1 MFVRATVI
9 VVLLALAG
17 LAAAVQS
24 GWLPSLS
31 GIVSRLEARLAE
43 PAPQPEGSGPGARR
57 SQPAAPV
64 EVATARVAK
73 ATQDIEAVGSLLSDE
88 SVEIASEIA
97 GRVAEIA
104 FKEGQP
110 VEEGATLVKLDD
122 RLARAEVDDAKARF
136 DLAVA
141 NNERAKALAQRG
153 HVTERAADEAVSNLE
168 TTRAALELA
177 RVRLSKHE
185 LKAPFAGVVGTR
197 RVSPGAY
204 LAAGA
209 PIVNLEKI
217 DTLKADF
224 KIPETF
230 LGDVAVG
237 QGIELAVDALPR
249 RTFEGEIY
257 AINPQVD
264 VNGRSLQIRARI
276 ANPEGVLRP
285 GLFARIRVRGLEER
299 SVVMVPES
307 AIVPRGGESFI
318 YRVENGR
325 VVEEKV
331 KLGERRDGSV
341 EIVDGLE
348 GAAVVVTAGQQ
359 RLRDGAEVEVVSAD
373 PRPVARGGR
382 S

>member
-1 MFVRATVI
+1 
-9 VVLLALAG
+9 

-24 GWLPSLS
+24 GWLPALS
-31 GIVSRLEARLAE
+31 VIVSRLEAKLAE
-43 PAPQPEGSGPGARR
+43 SALQAEDSRRGTPRPQPPF
-57 SQPAAPV
+57 PV

-97 GRVAEIA
+97 GRVAEIS

-136 DLAVA
+136 DLAAA
-141 NNERAKALAQRG
+141 NNERAKALSQRG
-153 HVTERAADEAVSNLE
+153 HVAGRAADEAVSNFE
-168 TTRAALELA
+168 TAQAALELA

-185 LKAPFAGVVGTR
+185 LKAPFSGVVGTR

-204 LAAGA
+204 LSAGA

-217 DTLKADF
+217 DTLKVDF

-237 QGIELAVDALPR
+237 QDIELTVDALTR

-257 AINPQVD
+257 AIDPQVD
-264 VNGRSLQIRARI
+264 VNGPLAPDPGPHRQPRAR
-276 ANPEGVLRP
+276 PEAGS
-285 GLFARIRVRGLEER
+285 VRAHPRQG
-299 SVVMVPES
+299 
-307 AIVPRGGESFI
+307 PRGA
-318 YRVENGR
+318 
-325 VVEEKV
+325 
-331 KLGERRDGSV
+331 LG
-341 EIVDGLE
+341 
-348 GAAVVVTAGQQ
+348 
-359 RLRDGAEVEVVSAD
+359 RDGAGERHRA
-373 PRPVARGGR
+373 ARGRKLRLPGR
-382 S
+382 ERPRRRGEGQARRAA

>member
-9 VVLLALAG
+9 AVLLALAG
-17 LAAAVQS
+17 LAAAVQL
-24 GWLPSLS
+24 GWLPAPSVV
-31 GIVSRLEARLAE
+31 VSRLEAKLAE
-43 PAPQPEGSGPGARR
+43 PAPQADGARR
-57 SQPAAPV
+57 SQPPSPV
-64 EVATARVAK
+64 EVATARVAT
-73 ATQDIEAVGSLLSDE
+73 ATRDIEAVGSLLSDE

-97 GRVAEIA
+97 GRVAEIS

-136 DLAVA
+136 DLAAA
-141 NNERAKALAQRG
+141 NNERAKALSQRG
-153 HVTERAADEAVSNLE
+153 HVAGRAADEAVSNFE
-168 TTRAALELA
+168 TAQAALELA

-185 LKAPFAGVVGTR
+185 LKAPFSGIVGTR

-204 LAAGA
+204 LSAGA

-217 DTLKADF
+217 DTLKVDF
-224 KIPETF
+224 KVPETF

-237 QGIELAVDALPR
+237 QDIELTVDALPR
-249 RTFEGEIY
+249 RTFQGEIY

-276 ANPEGVLRP
+276 ANPERVLRP

-331 KLGERRDGSV
+331 TLGERRNAEV
-341 EIVDGLE
+341 EIVGGLE

-359 RLRDGAEVEVVSAD
+359 RLRDGAEVEVVSATKSL
-373 PRPVARGGR
+373 ARGGR

>member
-1 MFVRATVI
+1 MMLIRAIAI
-9 VVLLALAG
+9 VVLLAIAG
-17 LAAAVQS
+17 TAAAVQLA
-24 GWLPSLS
+24 WLPPPAAIL
-31 GIVSRLEARLAE
+31 SRLDARFAEAATPEKNEGEGRRAQ
-43 PAPQPEGSGPGARR
+43 QPPL
-57 SQPAAPV
+57 V
-64 EVATARVAK
+64 EVEKARVAS
-73 ATQDIEAVGSLLSDE
+73 TTRDIEAVGSLLSDE

-141 NNERAKALAQRG
+141 NNERAKALSQRG

-168 TTRAALELA
+168 TARAALELA

-185 LKAPFAGVVGTR
+185 LKAPFSGVVGTR

-230 LGDVAVG
+230 LGDVRVG
-237 QGIELAVDALPR
+237 QEIALAVDALPR
-249 RTFEGEIY
+249 RTFAGEIY

-276 ANPEGVLRP
+276 ANPERLLRP
-285 GLFARIRVRGLEER
+285 GLFARIRVKGLEER
-299 SVVMVPES
+299 SVVMAPES
-307 AIVPRGGESFI
+307 AVVPRGGESFV

-325 VVEEKV
+325 VVEQKV

-341 EIVDGLE
+341 EIVEGLD
-348 GAAVVVTAGQQ
+348 GAALVVTAGQQ
-359 RLRDGAEVEVVSAD
+359 RLRDGAEVEIVAAD
-373 PRPVARGGR
+373 AKAAARGR

>member
-1 MFVRATVI
+1 MLVRAAAM
-9 VVLLALAG
+9 VVLLAVAG
-17 LAAAVQS
+17 AAAAVQL
-24 GWLPSLS
+24 GLLPPPSAML
-31 GIVSRLEARLAE
+31 SRLDARFA
-43 PAPQPEGSGPGARR
+43 Q
-57 SQPAAPV
+57 AAPRENSAVEGAQRAQSPAVV
-64 EVATARVAK
+64 EVEKARA
-73 ATQDIEAVGSLLSDE
+73 ASTTRDIEAVGSLLSDE

-136 DLAVA
+136 DLAAA
-141 NNERAKALAQRG
+141 NNERAKALSQRG

-168 TTRAALELA
+168 TARAALELA
-177 RVRLSKHE
+177 RVRLSKHG
-185 LKAPFAGVVGTR
+185 LKAPFSGVVGTR

-217 DTLKADF
+217 DTLKVDF

-230 LGDVAVG
+230 LGDVRVG
-237 QGIELAVDALPR
+237 QEIELAVDALPR

-257 AINPQVD
+257 AINPQID

-276 ANPEGVLRP
+276 ANPERLLRP
-285 GLFARIRVRGLEER
+285 GLFARIRVKGLEER
-299 SVVMVPES
+299 SIVMVPES
-307 AIVPRGGESFI
+307 AVVPRGGESFV

-341 EIVDGLE
+341 EIVEGLD
-348 GAAVVVTAGQQ
+348 GAALVVTAGQQ
-359 RLRDGAEVEVVSAD
+359 RLRNGAEVEILAAD
-373 PRPVARGGR
+373 AKAAARGR

>member
-9 VVLLALAG
+9 AVLLALAG

-24 GWLPSLS
+24 GWLPAPSVV
-31 GIVSRLEARLAE
+31 VSRLEAKLAE
-43 PAPQPEGSGPGARR
+43 PAAQADGARR
-57 SQPAAPV
+57 SQPPSPV
-64 EVATARVAK
+64 EVATTRVAT
-73 ATQDIEAVGSLLSDE
+73 ATRDIEAVGSLLSDE

-97 GRVAEIA
+97 GRVAEIS

-136 DLAVA
+136 DLAAA
-141 NNERAKALAQRG
+141 NNERAKALSQRG
-153 HVTERAADEAVSNLE
+153 HVAGRAADEAVSNFE
-168 TTRAALELA
+168 TAQAALELA

-185 LKAPFAGVVGTR
+185 LKAPFSGVVGTR

-204 LAAGA
+204 LSAGA

-217 DTLKADF
+217 DTLKVDF
-224 KIPETF
+224 KVPETF

-237 QGIELAVDALPR
+237 QDIELTVDALPR
-249 RTFEGEIY
+249 RTFQGEIY

-276 ANPEGVLRP
+276 ANPERVLRP

-331 KLGERRDGSV
+331 TLGERRNAEV
-341 EIVDGLE
+341 EIVGGLE

-359 RLRDGAEVEVVSAD
+359 RLRDGAEVEVVSATKSL
-373 PRPVARGGR
+373 ARGGR